1 MAYIAQITADDENR
15 RLDRILRKA
24 LPNLPLS
31 AIHKMLRKGQIYI
44 DGKPVPASFKPQAGS
59 MLEIPGLAAETPETS
74 PDARI
79 KVSSPRLQS
88 ISRVPSLDILFE
100 NEALMFINKKPGI
113 PIHGDDSLDR
123 AVQSYLQPHLP
134 PSLSFKPGPL
144 HRLDQGTSGIIA
156 FSKNLTGAQRFSEAL
171 REQRLEKWYITI
183 LQGYIRS
190 PVQWKDLL
198 IRDRD
203 RGMSRIAVQTE
214 AGKEALTT
222 VYPLFQTRYPQNPA
236 TLVLIKLGTG
246 RTHQIRAQAAGHG
259 YPLLGDIRY
268 KAKRKPHPWLLH
280 AYALAGL
287 DSLQLELPESI
298 QAPLRDHQFAL
309 MERLFAE
316 AEQRLFIKRLRKTP
330 PLSDL
335 LDAIIK

>member
-1 MAYIAQITADDENR
+1 MAYTAQITADDQNR

-31 AIHKMLRKGQIYI
+31 AIHKMLRKGQVYI
-44 DGKPVPASFKPQAGS
+44 DGQPVSASFKPQAGS
-59 MLEIPGLAAETPETS
+59 MLEIPGLAAETSETP

-88 ISRVPSLDILFE
+88 ISTVPSLDILFE
-100 NEALMFINKKPGI
+100 NEALMFINKEPGI
-113 PIHGDDSLDR
+113 PVHGNNSLDR
-123 AVQSYLQPHLP
+123 AVQSYLQPQLP

-156 FSKNLTGAQRFSEAL
+156 FSKNLAGAQRFSEAL
-171 REQRLEKWYITI
+171 REHRLEKWYITV
-183 LQGYIRS
+183 LQGHVIK
-190 PVQWKDLL
+190 PVQWNDVLL
-198 IRDRD
+198 RDKS
-203 RGMSRIAVQTE
+203 RGISRIAAETE
-214 AGKEALTT
+214 TGKEALTT
-222 VYPLFQTRYPQNPA
+222 VYPLFQCGDPQHPA

-246 RTHQIRAQAAGHG
+246 RTHQIRAQAASHG
-259 YPLLGDIRY
+259 YPILGDTRY
-268 KAKRKPHPWLLH
+268 GAQRQNRPWLLH

-287 DSLQLELPESI
+287 DSLQLAIPETI
-298 QAPLRDHQFAL
+298 QAPLKDRQFAL
-309 MERLFAE
+309 LENVCTE

-335 LDAIIK
+335 LDAIMK